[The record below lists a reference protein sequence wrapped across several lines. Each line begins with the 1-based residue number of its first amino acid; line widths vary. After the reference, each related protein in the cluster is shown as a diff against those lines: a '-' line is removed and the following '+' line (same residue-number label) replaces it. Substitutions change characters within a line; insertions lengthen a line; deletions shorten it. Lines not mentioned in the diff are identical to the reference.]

1 MRLALRNLS
10 SKTVTL
16 KRGTVVAHISAVNEV
31 PSKLV
36 PRIIT
41 KVSSVNV
48 PLGMHL
54 GMGVE
59 IERKS
64 ANLDAPQVHTHPT
77 PGRLDKLFGK
87 LDRSG
92 AQAWTDQER
101 QEIKRPANRIP

>member
-1 MRLALRNLS
+1 MGLALRHLL

-41 KVSSVNV
+41 KASFKYT
-48 PLGMHL
+48 PKCGPRY
-54 GMGVE
+54 GVE
-59 IERKS
+59 IERKPV
-64 ANLDAPQVHTHPT
+64 NPDLPQLQTHPT
-77 PGRLDKLFGK
+77 PERLDKLFGK
-87 LDRSG
+87 LDLSG

-101 QEIKRPANRIP
+101 W